1 MRIFYF
7 SPQNIHDNIRGI
19 HGIAIINNWHL
30 CIFAITLIANL

>member
-19 HGIAIINNWHL
+19 HGIARSPASQASPD
-30 CIFAITLIANL
+30 F